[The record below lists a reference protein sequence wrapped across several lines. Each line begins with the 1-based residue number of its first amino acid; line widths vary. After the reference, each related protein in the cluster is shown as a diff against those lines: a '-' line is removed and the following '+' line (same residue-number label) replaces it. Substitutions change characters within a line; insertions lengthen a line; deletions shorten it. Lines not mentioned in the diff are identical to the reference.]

1 MTADAA
7 WKRNRIVKN
16 LIRNRWIYLM
26 ILPGLLYILIYKY
39 IPMYGLIISFQD
51 YKPYKGILGS
61 EWVGFKHFERLF
73 LSPDFW
79 MILRNTLML
88 FALQLFIYFPFP
100 ILLALMLN
108 EVRSVLFK
116 RTVQTL
122 IYLPHF
128 MSWVVIVSISY
139 VMLTLDGGIVN
150 GLLESL
156 GFQKVN
162 FLLSEEWFRPLYI
175 LQVIWREA
183 GWGTIVFLAAI
194 AAVDTQLYEAAT
206 MDGANRFRQMWHI
219 TLPAIRSVI
228 VILLIL
234 KIGDILE
241 LGFEHV
247 YLLLNSA
254 NRRVAEIFDTYVY
267 VTGLQQGQL
276 SYSTAVGF
284 FKGFVGLILVII
296 ANRLAKK
303 YGEEGI
309 Y

>member
-88 FALQLFIYFPFP
+88 FALQLFIYFPIP

-116 RTVQTL
+116 RTVR
-122 IYLPHF
+122 H
-128 MSWVVIVSISY
+128 SSICRILCPGWSSY
-139 VMLTLDGGIVN
+139 P
-150 GLLESL
+150 S
-156 GFQKVN
+156 
-162 FLLSEEWFRPLYI
+162 
-175 LQVIWREA
+175 
-183 GWGTIVFLAAI
+183 
-194 AAVDTQLYEAAT
+194 AT
-206 MDGANRFRQMWHI
+206 
-219 TLPAIRSVI
+219 
-228 VILLIL
+228 
-234 KIGDILE
+234 
-241 LGFEHV
+241 
-247 YLLLNSA
+247 
-254 NRRVAEIFDTYVY
+254 
-267 VTGLQQGQL
+267 
-276 SYSTAVGF
+276 
-284 FKGFVGLILVII
+284 
-296 ANRLAKK
+296 
-303 YGEEGI
+303 
-309 Y
+309 

>member
-1 MTADAA
+1 
-7 WKRNRIVKN
+7 
-16 LIRNRWIYLM
+16 
-26 ILPGLLYILIYKY
+26 
-39 IPMYGLIISFQD
+39 
-51 YKPYKGILGS
+51 
-61 EWVGFKHFERLF
+61 
-73 LSPDFW
+73 
-79 MILRNTLML
+79 
-88 FALQLFIYFPFP
+88 
-100 ILLALMLN
+100 
-108 EVRSVLFK
+108 
-116 RTVQTL
+116 
-122 IYLPHF
+122 
-128 MSWVVIVSISY
+128 
-139 VMLTLDGGIVN
+139 MLTLDGGIVN

-267 VTGLQQGQL
+267 VTGLQQGQS